1 MRGILYIVS
10 TPIGNLEDITLRALR
25 VLKEVD
31 LIAAEDTRHTQKLLT
46 HYSISKP
53 LISYWGAKEKVKA
66 EEVLRHLAEGKSVA
80 LVTDA
85 GTPGISDPGV
95 QVVKRATE
103 EGFEVIPIPGPSAVT
118 AALSVSGLSG
128 EFLFIGF
135 LPPKRT
141 QRVKKLEELK
151 YERRTLVFYEAPHR
165 LLDTLADMLDVFG
178 NRYTVL
184 CHELTKLNE
193 SIYRGDLK
201 DVYES
206 LLEEPIAGE
215 YVLVIEGRVDSTEAE
230 SDAVQEVLKLMRQ
243 GMRRKDAV
251 KKIARQYGMSQKSLY
266 DQTLKEV
273 TNET

>member
-141 QRVKKLEELK
+141 QRIKKLEELK
-151 YERRTLVFYEAPHR
+151 YERRILLFYEAPHR

-251 KKIARQYGMSQKSLY
+251 KKIARQYGISQKSLY
-266 DQTLKEV
+266 DQSLKEV

>member
-85 GTPGISDPGV
+85 GTPGVSDPGC
-95 QVVKRATE
+95 QVVKKATE
-103 EGFEVIPIPGPSAVT
+103 EGFEVVPIPGPSAVT

-141 QRVKKLEELK
+141 QRIKKLEELK
-151 YERRTLVFYEAPHR
+151 YERRILLFYEAPHR
-165 LLDTLADMLDVFG
+165 LLDTLADMLEVFG

-193 SIYRGDLK
+193 SIYRGGLK
-201 DVYES
+201 DIYES
-206 LLEEPIAGE
+206 LLEGPIAGE
-215 YVLVIEGRVDSTEAE
+215 YVIVIEGRVAGTETE
-230 SDAVQEVLKLMRQ
+230 SDAVQEVLRLMKQ

-251 KKIARQYGMSQKSLY
+251 KKIARQYGISQKSLY
-266 DQTLKEV
+266 DQSLKEV

>member
-1 MRGILYIVS
+1 VRGILYIVS

-141 QRVKKLEELK
+141 QRIKKLEELK
-151 YERRTLVFYEAPHR
+151 YERRILLFYEAPHR

-251 KKIARQYGMSQKSLY
+251 KKIARQYGISQKSLY
-266 DQTLKEV
+266 DQSLKEV